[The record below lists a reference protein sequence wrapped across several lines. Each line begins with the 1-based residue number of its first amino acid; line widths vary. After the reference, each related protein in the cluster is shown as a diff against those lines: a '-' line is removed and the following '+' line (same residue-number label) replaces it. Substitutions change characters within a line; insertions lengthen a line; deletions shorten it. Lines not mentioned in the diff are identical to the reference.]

1 MDRRSFLAMLAGSF
15 TLKLL
20 PMSGVAKDVFVKLP
34 PFDPSKIRWSPFI
47 PWPDQAYIVSKGVI
61 HVEHYCR
68 CGKRF
73 DGLHAP
79 AIVRESELGDPLGM
93 VSFMRKMEDAKADA
107 RGVAVQLIGDLWRE
121 AQESGLVR
129 HLECPLQPEAA
140 RYRH

>member
-1 MDRRSFLAMLAGSF
+1 MDRRSFLALIAGSF

-34 PFDPSKIRWSPFI
+34 PFDPSKIRWSPFL
-47 PWPDQAYIVSKGVI
+47 PWVDQPYIVSRGMI
-61 HVEHYCR
+61 QAEHYCR

-79 AIVRESELGDPLGM
+79 AIVRENDLGKPLGM
-93 VSFMRKMEDAKADA
+93 VSLMRKMDEAKANAKD
-107 RGVAVQLIGDLWRE
+107 VAVQLIGDLWRE

-129 HLECPLQPEAA
+129 HLECPLQPEAV